1 MNRITALVGNWSRNH
16 EIDEFNEWP
25 KNADTLGNSELACGY
40 GQLVDTGSPASVHS
54 SAVCNEHRSG
64 TSAGRTSRQAAP
76 LPADGE
82 EREDHVDAWKPRTA
96 LGEPGCWRG
105 NYMSECADTTREN
118 APKTQHKGQ
127 ARTTAVLA
135 GAALLAPL
143 GLLAAS
149 GNAAAADSGVWD
161 RIAQCESGGNW
172 HINTGNSYYGGLQ
185 FSAGTWRAY
194 GGSAYAA
201 TADQASRSAQIAVA
215 TKVQHAQGWG
225 AWPVCSVRA
234 GASGS
239 APAASSG
246 TVSEKSTTKTRKSTE
261 KATPSK
267 PAKTPARGTNNA
279 SRGTSRGDYTV
290 REGDTLSAIAAQ
302 HGTTWRKVYAANK
315 SVIGADP
322 DLIVPGQQ
330 LDL

>member
-1 MNRITALVGNWSRNH
+1 
-16 EIDEFNEWP
+16 
-25 KNADTLGNSELACGY
+25 
-40 GQLVDTGSPASVHS
+40 
-54 SAVCNEHRSG
+54 
-64 TSAGRTSRQAAP
+64 
-76 LPADGE
+76 
-82 EREDHVDAWKPRTA
+82 
-96 LGEPGCWRG
+96 
-105 NYMSECADTTREN
+105 MSDCADTTREN
-118 APKTQHKGQ
+118 APKTHKGQ
-127 ARTTAVLA
+127 ARTTVVLA

-172 HINTGNSYYGGLQ
+172 HINTGNGYYGGLQ

-201 TADQASRSAQIAVA
+201 TADQASKSAQIAVA
-215 TKVQHAQGWG
+215 SKVQRAQGWG
-225 AWPVCSVRA
+225 AWPVCSAKA

-246 TVSEKSTTKTRKSTE
+246 TVSEKSTKTSKKSTTGSTQKKSTK

-267 PAKTPARGTNNA
+267 PANTPARGTNNA

-315 SVIGADP
+315 SVIGNDP